1 MSRTVAAMFASQTER
16 VLALVRQKGVL
27 RPRDLEAEGIPREY
41 LSRLHRRGALERLGR
56 GLYVLE
62 GSDPTQHRTLAEVG
76 KRVPRGVICL
86 LSALQFHEL
95 TTQMPRQVWLAL
107 DSKAWQPQVSLPV
120 RVMRFSG
127 EAFTS
132 GVEEHQMEGV
142 TVRVYSPAKTVA
154 DCFKFR
160 NKIGL
165 DVALEAL
172 RDCRRQGKC
181 GNDDLWRFAKV
192 CRQTKVMKPY
202 LEAIA

>member
-1 MSRTVAAMFASQTER
+1 MSTSHTER
-16 VLALVRQKGVL
+16 VLALARQKGVL
-27 RPRDLEAEGIPREY
+27 RPCDLEAEDIPREY
-41 LSRLHRRGALERLGR
+41 LSRLHRRGALERVGR
-56 GLYVLE
+56 GLYVLR
-62 GSDPTQHRTLAEVG
+62 GSSPTQHRTLAEVG

-107 DSKAWQPQVSLPV
+107 DNKAWQPQVSLPV
-120 RVMRFSG
+120 RVVRFSG

-132 GVEEHQMEGV
+132 GVEEHQIEGV
-142 TVRVYSPAKTVA
+142 TVRVYSPAKTVV

-160 NKIGL
+160 HKIGL
-165 DVALEAL
+165 DVAMEAL

-181 GNDDLWRFAKV
+181 DNDDLWRFAKV

-202 LEAIA
+202 LEAIV